1 MVIGSDEQIVCL
13 KRYLNRHTSSRNIVV
28 FRDIGSHATKHS
40 ILRHKRSCSGINGI
54 RHAVQ
59 RTEIKENSAAA
70 EDPNHICSCI
80 GKWVSVCIIID
91 RELIIPD
98 LLQIDEVAA
107 AESQT
112 NEIYAESRLG
122 VIL

>member
-1 MVIGSDEQIVCL
+1 GDRRNPYPIVMIRIEIVRVKLVIGSDEQIVCL

-70 EDPNHICSCI
+70 EDPKIGRASC
-80 GKWVSVCIIID
+80 
-91 RELIIPD
+91 RERRKTTVVTQSFTI
-98 LLQIDEVAA
+98 
-107 AESQT
+107 
-112 NEIYAESRLG
+112 
-122 VIL
+122 